1 VLGLGSIGMLHTQF
15 AKLAGANPVVATDII
30 PWKLDLALQLGADI
44 AINPNEEDTVE
55 AIKRLTPH
63 GGADV
68 VIDAA
73 GIPPTIRQ
81 TYHLV
86 RPGGEVIQYGIGPT
100 SVDNINTY
108 LQYYKELTVY
118 GVRAFTYSEFSVSA
132 KFLEDPRIK
141 IDSIITH
148 RLPLEQTV
156 EGLELSEK
164 QQGKVLGVV
173 INS

>member
-1 VLGLGSIGMLHTQF
+1 M
-15 AKLAGANPVVATDII
+15 
-30 PWKLDLALQLGADI
+30 
-44 AINPNEEDTVE
+44 E

-68 VIDAA
+68 VIEAA
-73 GIPPTIRQ
+73 GLPDTIRQ
-81 TYHLV
+81 SYHLV

-100 SVDNINTY
+100 SMDNINTY

-132 KFLEDPRIK
+132 KFLENPNIR

-148 RLPLEQTV
+148 RLPLEKTV
-156 EGLELSEK
+156 EGLELLEK
-164 QQGKVLGVV
+164 QTEKVLGVI